1 MGLHLQFGLLWRK
14 LKPGMCMNALYQMSI
29 KPSNKSLLVTRSD
42 KLPILLE
49 QTKQFVCKFF
59 SVPTNLFLSEIEINF
74 IMIGFYKPSC
84 TCSIYCCQDEIKH
97 DQWFELMSFSWYSLV
112 PVSIDTHLLKKLNM
126 GRKVK
131 PKIFACTMFRGFSW
145 TFKHVDIFLG

>member
-1 MGLHLQFGLLWRK
+1 MGLHLQFRLLWWK

-84 TCSIYCCQDEIKH
+84 TWSIYCCQDEIKH
-97 DQWFELMSFSWYSLV
+97 DQWFGLMSFSWYSLV
-112 PVSIDTHLLKKLNM
+112 PVSYTTAHLLKRLDM

-131 PKIFACTMFRGFSW
+131 QKT
-145 TFKHVDIFLG
+145 

>member
-1 MGLHLQFGLLWRK
+1 MSPHQNLNKDYGLGDMGLHLQFGLLWWK
-14 LKPGMCMNALYQMSI
+14 LKPGMCMNALYQMII

-84 TCSIYCCQDEIKH
+84 TWSIYCCQDEIKH
-97 DQWFELMSFSWYSLV
+97 DQWFELMSFS
-112 PVSIDTHLLKKLNM
+112 
-126 GRKVK
+126 
-131 PKIFACTMFRGFSW
+131 
-145 TFKHVDIFLG
+145 